1 VKPACL
7 MTQPKCLPSIT
18 HAYSVGALDEVP
30 FASSTA
36 NQPPLPPRRTGC
48 SPHLGTRTALRSS
61 SSDSSD
67 DYLPTFLP
75 VYLFRLPTHTL
86 HPTEVHRDPTYADIM
101 SSQIRTFISDAL
113 IRLTGASDPTII
125 DFVLATA
132 ESAKN
137 EAALR
142 DTLGGFLD
150 GEQAQIG
157 MFAGGLW
164 GKVRGGKANGSTG
177 AAKEEAKGP
186 KVARKKYAL
195 LDMEPKDDEI
205 VVGTTGGKE
214 RNGDSRHSDKKKSE
228 KRHRDRSRSRE
239 RGVEGKGKGTRENR
253 DRRKKERKVRRRGE
267 GDGDF
272 EDRWGDED
280 EDTAVEDEE
289 IEEEGPRKRARL
301 DDRASRR
308 SRSRSRS
315 HTPESEL
322 DEETR
327 AERARKKDLKERDDF
342 AKRLARKDDERA
354 KKLVEDRSSNRDG
367 KGLAQRRA
375 LADDAVARSEAMPE
389 LRLRARQEYLK
400 KRETERLAL
409 LRKQVAEEAAELR
422 ENPDLTR
429 KEKEEFAKNR
439 EVLRIAEER
448 LRIDDHRDGYMLPE
462 DYITEK
468 GKIDRKKKEEAL
480 YKRYIDRDEHGQER
494 FVTEQEE
501 WEKEQSSKANA
512 QIQRAEFVDEGDYEY
527 VFDDAQKIN
536 FIMDS
541 RMEGDTKPMTK
552 EQRMLAMQLDAAEK
566 KAASIEETRKSLP
579 IYAFREQII
588 QAVAEHQ
595 VLIIV
600 GETGSGKTT
609 QIPQYLHEAGYTKG
623 GLKIGC
629 TQPRRVAAMS
639 VAARV
644 AEEMGVKVGNEVG
657 YAIRFEDA
665 TSDKTVLK
673 YMTDGM
679 LLREL
684 LTEPDL
690 GAYAALMIDEAHERT
705 VPTDIAC
712 GLLKDIAKA
721 RPDLKL
727 LISSATMDA
736 QKFQK
741 YFDDA
746 PIFNIPG
753 RRYSVDVHYTSQ
765 PEANY
770 LAAAITTVFQIHI
783 TQGKGDILV
792 FLTGQEEIEA
802 AEQNLQETA
811 RKLGSKIP
819 EMVICPIYA
828 NLPSELQT
836 KIFEPTPPNARKVVL
851 ATNIAETSL
860 TIDGIVYVIDPGF
873 VKENVYN
880 PRTGMESLVVT
891 PCSRASAGQRAGR
904 AGRVG
909 PGKCFRLYTKWA
921 FYNELEENT
930 TPEIQRTNLSG
941 VVLMLKSLGINH
953 LIDFDFMDPPPAET
967 LIRALETLYALGALN
982 DKGDLTKTGR
992 QMAEFPTDPMLA
1004 KAILAADKH
1013 GCVEEVLSIIAMLG
1027 EASALFY
1034 RPKDKKIHADSARAR
1049 FTVKEGGDHFSLLN
1063 IWNQWVDSD
1072 FSFVWARENFLQQR
1086 SLTRARDVRDQL
1098 AKLCDRVE
1106 VTLSSSGA
1114 SNLPPIQKAI
1124 TAGFFPNAA
1133 RLQRGGDSYRT
1144 VKNGQSVYLH
1154 PSSTLFEVNPKWVIY
1169 FELVLTSKEYM
1180 RSNMPLM
1187 PEWLVEAAPHYH
1199 KAKDLETLGLD
1210 RKMPKGVGKGAEG
1223 AKL

>member
-1 VKPACL
+1 
-7 MTQPKCLPSIT
+7 M
-18 HAYSVGALDEVP
+18 D
-30 FASSTA
+30 
-36 NQPPLPPRRTGC
+36 
-48 SPHLGTRTALRSS
+48 TRTYV
-61 SSDSSD
+61 SDS
-67 DYLPTFLP
+67 LL
-75 VYLFRLPTHTL
+75 
-86 HPTEVHRDPTYADIM
+86 
-101 SSQIRTFISDAL
+101 
-113 IRLTGASDPTII
+113 RLTGASDPTVI
-125 DFVLATA
+125 DFILATTS
-132 ESAKN
+132 SAKSPTS
-137 EAALR
+137 LR
-142 DTLGGFLD
+142 EKLEPFLD
-150 GEQAQIG
+150 AS
-157 MFAGGLW
+157 AGDIESFVSELWSRAGLKGSA
-164 GKVRGGKANGSTG
+164 GKSEKQNKPEDSTKKRYRLVEMEDG
-177 AAKEEAKGP
+177 TVDHPGLGP
-186 KVARKKYAL
+186 TIDVEKSRRRDKS
-195 LDMEPKDDEI
+195 
-205 VVGTTGGKE
+205 E
-214 RNGDSRHSDKKKSE
+214 RNGDSRRQSDREDKRKRDRDGETSE
-228 KRHRDRSRSRE
+228 RHRS
-239 RGVEGKGKGTRENR
+239 KKL
-253 DRRKKERKVRRRGE
+253 RRIDKR
-267 GDGDF
+267 DF
-272 EDRWGDED
+272 EDRWGDEEIPGD
-280 EDTAVEDEE
+280 ELQEQEPVDDLVE
-289 IEEEGPRKRARL
+289 GSPR
-301 DDRASRR
+301 RR
-308 SRSRSRS
+308 GRS
-315 HTPESEL
+315 PSEVSVSSDL
-322 DEETR
+322 DEETKR
-327 AERARKKDLKERDDF
+327 ERARQRDLKERDEF
-342 AKRLARKDDERA
+342 AKRLAKKDEQKS
-354 KKLVEDRSSNRDG
+354 KKIVEDRSSTKDSDVAR
-367 KGLAQRRA
+367 RRA
-375 LADDAVARSEAMPE
+375 LAEDAAAREAAMPD
-389 LRLRARQEYLK
+389 LRLRSRQEYLK
-400 KRETERLAL
+400 KREAERLAL
-409 LRKQVAEEAAELR
+409 LRKQVAEETAELR
-422 ENPDLTR
+422 ENPNLTR
-429 KEKEEFAKNR
+429 REKEDFAKNR
-439 EVLRIAEER
+439 EVLRLAEER

-468 GKIDRKKKEEAL
+468 GEIDRKRKEEAL
-480 YKRYIDRDEHGQER
+480 YKRYVDRDERGQER
-494 FVTEQEE
+494 FITEHEE
-501 WEKEQSSKANA
+501 WENEQTAKAKA
-512 QIQRAEFVDEGDYEY
+512 QITKAEFVDEGDYEY

-541 RMEGDTKPMTK
+541 KLEGDRKPLTK
-552 EQRMLAMQLDAAEK
+552 EQRLLAQQIDAAEK

-579 IYAFREQII
+579 IYQFRDELL
-588 QAVAEHQ
+588 QAVADHQ
-595 VLIIV
+595 IIIIV

-623 GLKIGC
+623 GMKIGC

-665 TSDKTVLK
+665 TSDKTILK

-690 GAYAALMIDEAHERT
+690 SQYSALMIDEAHERT

-727 LISSATMDA
+727 LISSATIDA

-753 RRYSVDVHYTSQ
+753 RRYPVDIHYTSQ

-770 LAAAITTVFQIHI
+770 LAAAITTIFQIHI

-811 RKLGSKIP
+811 RKLGGKMP
-819 EMVICPIYA
+819 EMIICPIYA

-836 KIFEPTPPNARKVVL
+836 KIFEPTPPGARKVVL

-873 VKENVYN
+873 VKENVFN

-921 FYNELEENT
+921 YHNELEANT

-941 VVLMLKSLGINH
+941 VVLALKSLGIDD
-953 LIDFDFMDPPPAET
+953 LLDFDFMDPPPAET
-967 LIRALETLYALGALN
+967 LIRALEQLYALGALN
-982 DKGDLTKTGR
+982 DHGELTKVGR

-1004 KAILAADKH
+1004 KAILAADKY

-1034 RPKDKKIHADSARAR
+1034 RPKDKRIHADSARAR
-1049 FTVKEGGDHFSLLN
+1049 FTIKDGGDHLTLLN

-1072 FSFVWARENFLQQR
+1072 FSYVWARENFLQQR

-1106 VTLSSSGA
+1106 VTVNTAGA
-1114 SNLPPIQKAI
+1114 NNLVPIQKAI

-1144 VKNGQSVYLH
+1144 VKNGQTVYLH
-1154 PSSTLFEVNPKWVIY
+1154 PSSTLFDVNPKWVIY
-1169 FELVLTSKEYM
+1169 HELVLTSKEYM
-1180 RSNMPLM
+1180 RSNMPLQ
-1187 PEWLVEAAPHYH
+1187 PEWLVELAPHYH
-1199 KAKDLETLGLD
+1199 KQKDLESLGVD
-1210 RKMPKGVGKGAEG
+1210 KKVPKGKGAVGE
-1223 AKL
+1223 KSKI

>member
-1 VKPACL
+1 
-7 MTQPKCLPSIT
+7 M
-18 HAYSVGALDEVP
+18 D
-30 FASSTA
+30 
-36 NQPPLPPRRTGC
+36 
-48 SPHLGTRTALRSS
+48 LRVWV
-61 SSDSSD
+61 SDS
-67 DYLPTFLP
+67 
-75 VYLFRLPTHTL
+75 
-86 HPTEVHRDPTYADIM
+86 
-101 SSQIRTFISDAL
+101 L
-113 IRLTGASDPTII
+113 IKLSGASDPTVV

-132 ESAKN
+132 TSAKSSGVLH
-137 EAALR
+137 EKLS
-142 DTLGGFLD
+142 GFLD
-150 GEQAQIG
+150 GSEAEIQTFSKELHHRLPKQNGA
-157 MFAGGLW
+157 
-164 GKVRGGKANGSTG
+164 ANGG
-177 AAKEEAKGP
+177 PLRREKENGIKEVKRRYKLLEMEDAIDLGP
-186 KVARKKYAL
+186 TKVAREETKGRKRREGPGA
-195 LDMEPKDDEI
+195 DAE
-205 VVGTTGGKE
+205 KE
-214 RNGDSRHSDKKKSE
+214 K
-228 KRHRDRSRSRE
+228 DRSRTKE
-239 RGVEGKGKGTRENR
+239 
-253 DRRKKERKVRRRGE
+253 DRRGGNGVHPSKKLRRRS
-267 GDGDF
+267 DDDF
-272 EDRWGDED
+272 EARWGDEENMAEEKEFPQSPAKRIRLDDGSASPPPSYID
-280 EDTAVEDEE
+280 EDT
-289 IEEEGPRKRARL
+289 K
-301 DDRASRR
+301 
-308 SRSRSRS
+308 
-315 HTPESEL
+315 
-322 DEETR
+322 
-327 AERARKKDLKERDDF
+327 AERARQRDLQERDDF
-342 AKRLARKDDERA
+342 AKRLHSKDTEKT
-354 KKLVEDRSSNRDG
+354 KKLVEDRSSTKEG
-367 KGLAQRRA
+367 KAMAQRRA
-375 LADDAVARSEAMPE
+375 LADDAAARSAAMPD
-389 LRLRARQEYLK
+389 LRERSRQEYLK
-400 KRETERLAL
+400 KREVERLAL
-409 LRKQVAEEAAELR
+409 LRKQVVEEAEELR
-422 ENPDLTR
+422 TNPDLSR
-429 KEKEEFAKNR
+429 REKEEFAKNR

-448 LRIDDHRDGYMLPE
+448 LRIDDHLDGYMLPE

-468 GKIDRKKKEEAL
+468 GKIDRKRKEEAL
-480 YKRYIDRDEHGQER
+480 YKRYVDRDEHGQER

-501 WEKEQSSKANA
+501 WEREQTAKAKA
-512 QIQRAEFVDEGDYEY
+512 QISSNERVDEGDYEY

-541 RMEGDTKPMTK
+541 RLEGDGKSLTK
-552 EQRMLAMQLDAAEK
+552 EQRFLQEQLKAAEK

-579 IYAFREQII
+579 IYTFREQLLA
-588 QAVAEHQ
+588 AVAEYQ

-623 GLKIGC
+623 DLKVGC

-679 LLREL
+679 LLREF

-690 GAYAALMIDEAHERT
+690 GGYSALMIDEAHERT
-705 VPTDIAC
+705 LHTDILF
-712 GLLKDIAKA
+712 GLVKDIARF
-721 RPDLKL
+721 RPELKL

-736 QKFQK
+736 QKFAK

-753 RRYSVDVHYTSQ
+753 RRYPVDIHYTPQ

-770 LAAAITTVFQIHI
+770 LAAAVTTIFQIHI

-828 NLPSELQT
+828 NLPSELQS
-836 KIFEPTPPNARKVVL
+836 KIFEPTPDGARKVVL

-891 PCSRASAGQRAGR
+891 PCSRASANQRSGR

-921 FYNELEENT
+921 FYNELDENT
-930 TPEIQRTNLSG
+930 TPEIQRTNLNS
-941 VVLMLKSLGINH
+941 VVLLLKSLGIND
-953 LIDFDFMDPPPAET
+953 LLEFDFMDPPPAET
-967 LIRALETLYALGALN
+967 LIRALEQLYALGALN
-982 DKGDLTKTGR
+982 NKGELTKIGR

-1072 FSFVWARENFLQQR
+1072 FSYVWARENFLQQR

-1106 VTLSSSGA
+1106 VTVSTVGA
-1114 SNLPPIQKAI
+1114 NDLVPVQKSI

-1144 VKNGQSVYLH
+1144 VKNGMTVYVH
-1154 PSSTLFEVNPKWVIY
+1154 PSSTLFEVNPRWVIFY
-1169 FELVLTSKEYM
+1169 ELVLTSKEYM
-1180 RSNMPLM
+1180 RSNMPLQ

-1199 KAKDLETLGLD
+1199 KQKDLETLGTD
-1210 RKMPKGVGKGAEG
+1210 KKMPKGQGAVGEKS
-1223 AKL
+1223 KI

>member
-1 VKPACL
+1 
-7 MTQPKCLPSIT
+7 M
-18 HAYSVGALDEVP
+18 D
-30 FASSTA
+30 
-36 NQPPLPPRRTGC
+36 
-48 SPHLGTRTALRSS
+48 TRTYV
-61 SSDSSD
+61 SDS
-67 DYLPTFLP
+67 LL
-75 VYLFRLPTHTL
+75 
-86 HPTEVHRDPTYADIM
+86 
-101 SSQIRTFISDAL
+101 
-113 IRLTGASDPTII
+113 RLTGASDPTVI
-125 DFVLATA
+125 DFILATTS
-132 ESAKN
+132 SAKSPTS
-137 EAALR
+137 LR
-142 DTLGGFLD
+142 EKLEPFLD
-150 GEQAQIG
+150 AS
-157 MFAGGLW
+157 AGDIESFVSELWSRAGL
-164 GKVRGGKANGSTG
+164 KGSAG
-177 AAKEEAKGP
+177 
-186 KVARKKYAL
+186 
-195 LDMEPKDDEI
+195 
-205 VVGTTGGKE
+205 
-214 RNGDSRHSDKKKSE
+214 KSE
-228 KRHRDRSRSRE
+228 KQNKPEDSTKKRYRL
-239 RGVEGKGKGTRENR
+239 VEMEDGTMWRNQGAETNLNVTATADGRVTEKTRGKGTETEKPQSVTV
-253 DRRKKERKVRRRGE
+253 RKSYVGSTRGTLRIAGGDEEIPGDELQEQEPVDDLVEGSPRRRG
-267 GDGDF
+267 
-272 EDRWGDED
+272 
-280 EDTAVEDEE
+280 
-289 IEEEGPRKRARL
+289 
-301 DDRASRR
+301 R
-308 SRSRSRS
+308 S
-315 HTPESEL
+315 PSEVSVSSDL
-322 DEETR
+322 DEETKR
-327 AERARKKDLKERDDF
+327 ERARQRDLKERDEF
-342 AKRLARKDDERA
+342 AKRLAKKDEQKS
-354 KKLVEDRSSNRDG
+354 KKI
-367 KGLAQRRA
+367 
-375 LADDAVARSEAMPE
+375 
-389 LRLRARQEYLK
+389 
-400 KRETERLAL
+400 
-409 LRKQVAEEAAELR
+409 QVAEETAELR
-422 ENPDLTR
+422 ENPNLTR
-429 KEKEEFAKNR
+429 REKEDFAKNR
-439 EVLRIAEER
+439 EVLRLAEER

-468 GKIDRKKKEEAL
+468 GKIDRKRKEEAL
-480 YKRYIDRDEHGQER
+480 YKRYVDRDERGQER
-494 FVTEQEE
+494 FITEHEE
-501 WEKEQSSKANA
+501 WENEQTAKAKA
-512 QIQRAEFVDEGDYEY
+512 QITKAEFVDEGDYEY

-541 RMEGDTKPMTK
+541 KLEGDRKPLTK
-552 EQRMLAMQLDAAEK
+552 EQRLLAQQIDAAEK

-579 IYAFREQII
+579 IYQFRDELL
-588 QAVAEHQ
+588 QAVADHQ
-595 VLIIV
+595 IIIIV

-623 GLKIGC
+623 GMKIGC

-665 TSDKTVLK
+665 TSDKTILK

-690 GAYAALMIDEAHERT
+690 SQYSALMIDEAHERT

-727 LISSATMDA
+727 LISSATIDA

-753 RRYSVDVHYTSQ
+753 RRYPVDIHYTSQ

-770 LAAAITTVFQIHI
+770 LAAAITTIFQIHI

-811 RKLGSKIP
+811 RKLGGKMP
-819 EMVICPIYA
+819 EMIICPIYA

-836 KIFEPTPPNARKVVL
+836 KIFEPTPPGARKVVL

-873 VKENVYN
+873 VKENVFN

-921 FYNELEENT
+921 YHNELEANT

-941 VVLMLKSLGINH
+941 VVLALKSLGIDD
-953 LIDFDFMDPPPAET
+953 LLDFDFMDPPPAET
-967 LIRALETLYALGALN
+967 LIRALEQLYALGALN
-982 DKGDLTKTGR
+982 DHGELTKVGR

-1004 KAILAADKH
+1004 KAILAADKY

-1034 RPKDKKIHADSARAR
+1034 RPKDKRIHADSARAR
-1049 FTVKEGGDHFSLLN
+1049 FTIKDGGDHLTLLN

-1072 FSFVWARENFLQQR
+1072 FSYVWARENFLQQR

-1106 VTLSSSGA
+1106 VTVNTAGA
-1114 SNLPPIQKAI
+1114 NNLVPIQKAI

-1144 VKNGQSVYLH
+1144 VKNGQTVYLH
-1154 PSSTLFEVNPKWVIY
+1154 PSSTLFDVNPKWVIY
-1169 FELVLTSKEYM
+1169 HELVLTSKEYM
-1180 RSNMPLM
+1180 RSNMPLQ
-1187 PEWLVEAAPHYH
+1187 PEWLVELAPHYH
-1199 KAKDLETLGLD
+1199 KQKDLESLGVD
-1210 RKMPKGVGKGAEG
+1210 KKVPKGKGAVGE
-1223 AKL
+1223 KSKI

>member
-1 VKPACL
+1 
-7 MTQPKCLPSIT
+7 MM
-18 HAYSVGALDEVP
+18 E
-30 FASSTA
+30 
-36 NQPPLPPRRTGC
+36 
-48 SPHLGTRTALRSS
+48 
-61 SSDSSD
+61 D
-67 DYLPTFLP
+67 DNDY
-75 VYLFRLPTHTL
+75 
-86 HPTEVHRDPTYADIM
+86 
-101 SSQIRTFISDAL
+101 
-113 IRLTGASDPTII
+113 
-125 DFVLATA
+125 
-132 ESAKN
+132 
-137 EAALR
+137 
-142 DTLGGFLD
+142 
-150 GEQAQIG
+150 
-157 MFAGGLW
+157 
-164 GKVRGGKANGSTG
+164 
-177 AAKEEAKGP
+177 EEAPAKRMR
-186 KVARKKYAL
+186 V
-195 LDMEPKDDEI
+195 DD
-205 VVGTTGGKE
+205 
-214 RNGDSRHSDKKKSE
+214 
-228 KRHRDRSRSRE
+228 
-239 RGVEGKGKGTRENR
+239 GVESP
-253 DRRKKERKVRRRGE
+253 
-267 GDGDF
+267 
-272 EDRWGDED
+272 
-280 EDTAVEDEE
+280 EE
-289 IEEEGPRKRARL
+289 
-301 DDRASRR
+301 
-308 SRSRSRS
+308 
-315 HTPESEL
+315 EL
-322 DEETR
+322 DEEQK
-327 AERARKKDLKERDDF
+327 AERDRQRDLQERDEF
-342 AKRLARKDDERA
+342 AKRLKKKDDEKT
-354 KKLVEDRSSNRDG
+354 KKVVEDRSSTKEG
-367 KGLAQRRA
+367 KDLAQRRL
-375 LADDAVARSEAMPE
+375 LAEDVQRREAAMPD
-389 LRLRARQEYLK
+389 LRLRSRQEYLK
-400 KRETERLAL
+400 KREEMQLAL
-409 LRKQVAEEAAELR
+409 LRKQVAEETEELR
-422 ENPDLTR
+422 TNPESLTR
-429 KEKEEFAKNR
+429 REKEEFAKNR
-439 EVLRIAEER
+439 EVLRLAEER

-468 GKIDRKKKEEAL
+468 GKIDKKRKEEAL
-480 YKRYIDRDEHGQER
+480 YKRYVDRDEHGQEK

-501 WEKEQSSKANA
+501 WEREQTAKAKA
-512 QIQRAEFVDEGDYEY
+512 QISRAERVDEGDYEY

-536 FIMDS
+536 FILDT
-541 RMEGDTKPMTK
+541 RLEGEGKHLTK
-552 EQRMLAMQLDAAEK
+552 EQQFLQEQLKAAER

-579 IYAFREQII
+579 IYSYREGLLA
-588 QAVAEHQ
+588 AVAEYQ

-623 GLKIGC
+623 GQKIGC

-665 TSDKTVLK
+665 TSDKTILK

-679 LLREL
+679 LLREF

-690 GAYAALMIDEAHERT
+690 GGYAALMIDEAHERT
-705 VPTDIAC
+705 LHTDILF
-712 GLLKDIAKA
+712 GLVKDIARF
-721 RPDLKL
+721 RPELKL

-736 QKFQK
+736 QKFAK

-753 RRYSVDVHYTSQ
+753 RRYPVDIHYTPQ

-770 LAAAITTVFQIHI
+770 LAAAVTTIFQIHI

-819 EMVICPIYA
+819 EILICPIYA
-828 NLPSELQT
+828 NLPSELQS

-891 PCSRASAGQRAGR
+891 PCSRASANQRSGR

-930 TPEIQRTNLSG
+930 TPEIQRTNLNS
-941 VVLMLKSLGINH
+941 VVLLLKSLGIND
-953 LIDFDFMDPPPAET
+953 LIEFDFMDPPPAET
-967 LIRALETLYALGALN
+967 LIRALEQLYALGALN
-982 DKGDLTKTGR
+982 DRGELTKTGR

-1004 KAILAADKH
+1004 KSVLAADKL

-1049 FTVKEGGDHFSLLN
+1049 FTVKEGGDHFTLLN

-1072 FSFVWARENFLQQR
+1072 FSYAWARENFLQQR

-1106 VTLSSSGA
+1106 VNVSSTTGGA
-1114 SNLPPIQKAI
+1114 SNLQPTQKAL

-1144 VKNGQSVYLH
+1144 VKNGMTVYLH
-1154 PSSTLFEVNPKWVIY
+1154 PSSTLFEVNPKWLIFY
-1169 FELVLTSKEYM
+1169 ELVLTSKEYM
-1180 RSNMPLM
+1180 RSNMPIQ

-1199 KAKDLETLGLD
+1199 KKGDLDKLGVDKKL
-1210 RKMPKGVGKGAEG
+1210 PKGEGKAEEKRAG
-1223 AKL
+1223 

>member
-1 VKPACL
+1 
-7 MTQPKCLPSIT
+7 M
-18 HAYSVGALDEVP
+18 D
-30 FASSTA
+30 
-36 NQPPLPPRRTGC
+36 
-48 SPHLGTRTALRSS
+48 TRTFV
-61 SSDSSD
+61 SDS
-67 DYLPTFLP
+67 LL
-75 VYLFRLPTHTL
+75 
-86 HPTEVHRDPTYADIM
+86 
-101 SSQIRTFISDAL
+101 
-113 IRLTGASDPTII
+113 RLTGASDPTVI
-125 DFVLATA
+125 DFILATA
-132 ESAKN
+132 GGAKSVNTLRDKLMPFLEGGDNEIDAFCSELYNRVGIGSGKEKAKEKTSAESTKKKYRLVEMEN
-137 EAALR
+137 DDLPDTNAAL
-142 DTLGGFLD
+142 
-150 GEQAQIG
+150 
-157 MFAGGLW
+157 
-164 GKVRGGKANGSTG
+164 
-177 AAKEEAKGP
+177 GP
-186 KVARKKYAL
+186 TNVEF
-195 LDMEPKDDEI
+195 D
-205 VVGTTGGKE
+205 KE
-214 RNGDSRHSDKKKSE
+214 RRRRKE
-228 KRHRDRSRSRE
+228 KDRSRDTNVNGSRWADDDEEHDHGRSRHGAKDERRKRE
-239 RGVEGKGKGTRENR
+239 RSQDGESR
-253 DRRKKERKVRRRGE
+253 DRRHRSKKLRKRDVE
-267 GDGDF
+267 DF
-272 EDRWGDED
+272 EDRWGDEEIPEG
-280 EDTAVEDEE
+280 EDFLENRGEDGEDFEE
-289 IEEEGPRKRARL
+289 SPAKRTRL
-301 DDRASRR
+301 DDGSASPR
-308 SRSRSRS
+308 STSSAG
-315 HTPESEL
+315 L
-322 DEETR
+322 DDEAK
-327 AERARKKDLKERDDF
+327 AERDRQRDLKERDEF
-342 AKRLARKDDERA
+342 AKRLAEKDDSKAR
-354 KKLVEDRSSNRDG
+354 KKIVEDRSSARRGGNVAD
-367 KGLAQRRA
+367 RRA
-375 LADDAVARSEAMPE
+375 LADDAEARGAAMPD
-389 LRLRARQEYLK
+389 LRLRSRQEYLK

-409 LRKQVAEEAAELR
+409 LRRQVAEETAELR
-422 ENPDLTR
+422 ENPNLTR
-429 KEKEEFAKNR
+429 REKEEFARNR

-448 LRIDDHRDGYMLPE
+448 LRIDDHRDGYMMPE

-480 YKRYIDRDEHGQER
+480 YKRYVDRDEHGQER

-501 WEKEQSSKANA
+501 WEREQAAKAKA
-512 QIQRAEFVDEGDYEY
+512 QISRAEIVDEGDYEY

-541 RMEGDTKPMTK
+541 KLEGDRKPLTK
-552 EQRMLAMQLDAAEK
+552 EQRLLQQQLDAAEK

-579 IYAFREQII
+579 IYQFREEII
-588 QAVAEHQ
+588 QAIHEHQ

-609 QIPQYLHEAGYTKG
+609 QIPQYLHEAGFTKN

-644 AEEMGVKVGNEVG
+644 AEEMGVKLGNEVG
-657 YAIRFEDA
+657 YAIRFEDN

-690 GAYAALMIDEAHERT
+690 GGYSALMIDEAHERT
-705 VPTDIAC
+705 VATDIAC

-753 RRYSVDVHYTSQ
+753 RRYPVDIHYTSQ

-783 TQGKGDILV
+783 TQGQGDILV

-802 AEQNLQETA
+802 AEQSLQETA
-811 RKLGSKIP
+811 RKLGGKVP
-819 EMVICPIYA
+819 EMIIAPIYA

-836 KIFEPTPPNARKVVL
+836 KIFEPTPPGARKVVL

-873 VKENVYN
+873 VKENVFN

-909 PGKCFRLYTKWA
+909 PGKCFRLYTRWA
-921 FYNELEENT
+921 YYNELEENT
-930 TPEIQRTNLSG
+930 TPEIQRTNLNG
-941 VVLMLKSLGINH
+941 VILMLKSLGIDQ
-953 LIDFDFMDPPPAET
+953 LLDFDFMDPPPAET
-967 LIRALETLYALGALN
+967 IIRALEQLYALGALN
-982 DKGDLTKTGR
+982 DRGELTKIGR

-1004 KAILAADKH
+1004 KSILAADKY

-1049 FTVKEGGDHFSLLN
+1049 FTIKDGGDHLTLLN

-1072 FSFVWARENFLQQR
+1072 FSYVWARENFLQQR
-1086 SLTRARDVRDQL
+1086 SLSRARDVRDQL

-1106 VTLSSSGA
+1106 VNITSCG
-1114 SNLPPIQKAI
+1114 SNNLVPIQKAI

-1144 VKNGQSVYLH
+1144 VKNGQTVYLH
-1154 PSSTLFEVNPKWVIY
+1154 PSSTLFDVNPKWVIY
-1169 FELVLTSKEYM
+1169 YELVLTSKEYM
-1180 RSNMPLM
+1180 RSNMPLQ
-1187 PEWLVEAAPHYH
+1187 PEWLVEVAPHYH
-1199 KAKDLETLGLD
+1199 KKKDLETLGLD
-1210 RKMPKGVGKGAEG
+1210 KKVPKGQGAAGE
-1223 AKL
+1223 KSKI

>member
-1 VKPACL
+1 
-7 MTQPKCLPSIT
+7 
-18 HAYSVGALDEVP
+18 
-30 FASSTA
+30 
-36 NQPPLPPRRTGC
+36 
-48 SPHLGTRTALRSS
+48 
-61 SSDSSD
+61 
-67 DYLPTFLP
+67 
-75 VYLFRLPTHTL
+75 
-86 HPTEVHRDPTYADIM
+86 M
-101 SSQIRTFISDAL
+101 SLQ
-113 IRLTGASDPTII
+113 LTGASDSTVV

-132 ESAKN
+132 SSAKSSS
-137 EAALR
+137 
-142 DTLGGFLD
+142 TLQDKLYGFLD
-150 GEQAQIG
+150 GSESEVHA
-157 MFAGGLW
+157 FSKDLYHRLPKGG
-164 GKVRGGKANGSTG
+164 ANGANG
-177 AAKEEAKGP
+177 ARAAEKREAKEYSNKEMK
-186 KVARKKYAL
+186 KKYKLLEMEDEAL
-195 LDMEPKDDEI
+195 DLEPVTTSK
-205 VVGTTGGKE
+205 VGREKKMSKPSNEE
-214 RNGDSRHSDKKKSE
+214 RNGDERDSR
-228 KRHRDRSRSRE
+228 KRREWSRE
-239 RGVEGKGKGTRENR
+239 RDGE
-253 DRRKKERKVRRRGE
+253 RRRSKNLRTRADE
-267 GDGDF
+267 NDF
-272 EDRWGDED
+272 EDRWGDE
-280 EDTAVEDEE
+280 EFLK
-289 IEEEGPRKRARL
+289 EEEEFVQSPSKRVRLNDGSASPREPQS
-301 DDRASRR
+301 DV
-308 SRSRSRS
+308 
-315 HTPESEL
+315 
-322 DEETR
+322 DEETK
-327 AERARKKDLKERDDF
+327 AERARQRDLAERDEF
-342 AKRLARKDDERA
+342 AKRLNRKDAEKT
-354 KKLVEDRSSNRDG
+354 KKLVEDRSSTKEG
-367 KGLAQRRA
+367 KEAASRRA
-375 LADDAVARSEAMPE
+375 LAEDAAARQAAMPD
-389 LRLRARQEYLK
+389 LRERSRQEYLK

-409 LRKQVAEEAAELR
+409 LRKQVAEEAEELR
-422 ENPDLTR
+422 SNPDLSR

-448 LRIDDHRDGYMLPE
+448 LRVDDHRDGYMLPE

-468 GKIDRKKKEEAL
+468 GKIDRKRKEQAL
-480 YKRYIDRDEHGQER
+480 YKRYVDRDEHGQER
-494 FVTEQEE
+494 FVSEQEE
-501 WEKEQSSKANA
+501 WENEQTAKAKA
-512 QIQRAEFVDEGDYEY
+512 QIASHERVDEGEYEY
-527 VFDDAQKIN
+527 VFDDAQRIN

-541 RMEGDTKPMTK
+541 RLEGDGKALTK
-552 EQRMLAMQLDAAEK
+552 EQRFIQEQLKAAER
-566 KAASIEETRKSLP
+566 KAASIEDTRKSLP
-579 IYAFREQII
+579 IYTFREQLLA
-588 QAVAEHQ
+588 AVADYQ

-644 AEEMGVKVGNEVG
+644 AEELGVKVGNEVG

-679 LLREL
+679 LLREF

-690 GAYAALMIDEAHERT
+690 GGYSALMIDEAHERT
-705 VPTDIAC
+705 LHTDILF
-712 GLLKDIAKA
+712 GLVKDIARF
-721 RPDLKL
+721 RPELKL

-736 QKFQK
+736 QKFAK

-753 RRYSVDVHYTSQ
+753 RRYPVDIHYTPQ

-770 LAAAITTVFQIHI
+770 LAAAVTTIFQIHI

-811 RKLGSKIP
+811 RKLGSKVP
-819 EMVICPIYA
+819 EMIICPIYA
-828 NLPSELQT
+828 NLPSELQS

-880 PRTGMESLVVT
+880 ARTGMESLVVT
-891 PCSRASAGQRAGR
+891 PCSRASANQRSGR

-921 FYNELEENT
+921 FFNELEANT
-930 TPEIQRTNLSG
+930 TPEIQRTNLNS
-941 VVLMLKSLGINH
+941 VVLLLKSLGIND
-953 LIDFDFMDPPPAET
+953 LIEFDFMDPPPAET
-967 LIRALETLYALGALN
+967 LIRALEQLYALGALN
-982 DKGDLTKTGR
+982 DRGELTKIGR

-1004 KAILAADKH
+1004 KSILAADKY

-1034 RPKDKKIHADSARAR
+1034 RPKDKRIHADSARAR
-1049 FTVKEGGDHFSLLN
+1049 FTIKEGGDHFSLLN

-1072 FSFVWARENFLQQR
+1072 FSYVWARENFLQQR

-1106 VTLSSSGA
+1106 VTVSTVGA
-1114 SNLPPIQKAI
+1114 TDLVPVQKAI

-1144 VKNGQSVYLH
+1144 VKNGMTVYLH
-1154 PSSTLFEVNPKWVIY
+1154 PSSTLFEVNPKWVLFY
-1169 FELVLTSKEYM
+1169 ELVLTSKEYM
-1180 RSNMPLM
+1180 RSNMPLQ

-1199 KAKDLETLGLD
+1199 KKKDLETLGTD
-1210 RKMPKGVGKGAEG
+1210 RKMPKGVGAAGEKS
-1223 AKL
+1223 KI